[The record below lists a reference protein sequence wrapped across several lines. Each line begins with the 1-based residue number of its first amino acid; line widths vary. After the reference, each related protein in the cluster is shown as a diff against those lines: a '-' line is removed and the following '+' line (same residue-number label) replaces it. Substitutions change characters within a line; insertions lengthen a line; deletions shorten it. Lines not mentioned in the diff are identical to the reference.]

1 MNPRFIGFCSHLGQ
15 PKFGVNMAPLLLF
28 SDKSKIYSSVN
39 KNLDYNLRNLY
50 LANSSIKGKRV
61 NLGGDHSMS
70 IATVAHS
77 LNNHSN
83 LKVLWIDAH
92 ADINT
97 PEKSKS
103 GNYHGMPLSF
113 LTGLVKKHSF
123 NFIGNTLPFRNLMY
137 IGIRDLDDFEKYIL
151 DKYMIK
157 YITTEEF
164 EKNDFYKILEFI
176 GNSPVHISFDV
187 DSIDPSEISCTGTP
201 VLDGLSS
208 KSVYNL
214 FTILRNKNIVNL
226 DVTEFNP
233 FLGNDLVSE
242 RNLVK
247 IENIVSRLF

>member
-1 MNPRFIGFCSHLGQ
+1 
-15 PKFGVNMAPLLLF
+15 MAPILLF
-28 SDKSKIYSSVN
+28 ADKSKIYSNVN

-77 LNNHSN
+77 LNNYSN

-97 PEKSKS
+97 PEMSKS

-113 LTGLVKKHSF
+113 LTGLVKNHSF
-123 NFIGNTLPFRNLMY
+123 NFINNTLPFRNLMY
-137 IGIRDLDDFEKYIL
+137 IGIRNLDDFEKYIL

-164 EKNDFYKILEFI
+164 EKNNFYEILQFI
-176 GNSPVHISFDV
+176 GDSPVHISFDV

-214 FTILRNKNIVNL
+214 FTTLRNKNIVNV

-233 FLGNDLVSE
+233 FLGDELVSKK
-242 RNLVK
+242 NLIK